1 MDIITSLAVLVIA
14 ITLVA
19 LAGFTIPALIEIRK
33 TAAALREFIA
43 NADRELGSALKELR
57 EILADL
63 RLLSGETADQVEDVK
78 LFMEEV
84 GNAGRNLR
92 TINSVVGVLAG
103 ACARTSIWLSGAKVA
118 GKFLIDKFTE
128 KRR

>member
-1 MDIITSLAVLVIA
+1 MAIITSLAVLVMA

-19 LAGFTIPALIEIRK
+19 LAGFMIPALIEIRK
-33 TAAALREFIA
+33 TAALLQEFITST
-43 NADRELGSALKELR
+43 DRELGPALKELR

-84 GNAGRNLR
+84 GNVGRNLR
-92 TINSVVGVLAG
+92 AINGVVGVLAG
-103 ACARTSIWLSGAKVA
+103 TCARTSIWLSGAKVA

>member
-1 MDIITSLAVLVIA
+1 MTIITSLAVLIMA

-19 LAGFTIPALIEIRK
+19 LAGFMIPALIEIRK
-33 TAAALREFIA
+33 TAALLQEFITST
-43 NADRELGSALKELR
+43 DRELRPTIKELR

-63 RLLSGETADQVEDVK
+63 RLLSGETAGQVEEVK

-103 ACARTSIWLSGAKVA
+103 ACTRTSIWLSGAKVA
-118 GKFLIDKFTE
+118 GKFLMDKFTE